1 MLTLLRKFYFS
12 GNPQIVLVLRL
23 LLVLFFMVL
32 TRLLIYF
39 LHPSL
44 FPGITPLKLMYY
56 TFTGLRF
63 DTVAILYA
71 NSLYIFLLVIPF
83 RFRRTRT
90 FNIFT
95 DTIFY
100 ITNIILLIPNL
111 ADTAYYP
118 FSLKR
123 LTIDIFKYI
132 STGDD
137 TANMMP
143 QFIRD
148 FWYVLLL
155 LMVSVFLLIFIGRRI
170 RISTRYVIQQTLH
183 YYLSQTLVMLLFFA
197 LTVLGVRGGIQL
209 KPVGILSAAQYAPS
223 QETAVVLNS
232 AFTLM
237 RSYGQEGLKKLS
249 FYKDEKEMTAIFNTE
264 KNYSSLD
271 SLGNV
276 MPMQKKNVF
285 IIILESISAEHIG
298 ILTHQKGN
306 KNSDFTPFLDSL
318 AEKSVVYEGF
328 ANGKR
333 SIEGIPAILASLPT
347 WMTEDFITSQY
358 ASGKFNSLASLLKSE
373 GYNTSFFHGG
383 KNGTMGFDAFCKSAG
398 FDNYYGKNEYPDQAD
413 FDGHWGIWDEPYL
426 QYIANT
432 LNAAPQPFMSAVF
445 TISSHHPYKVPDKYK
460 GKFRKGPL
468 EIQEP
473 IMYTDYALK
482 KFFEK
487 ASTMPW
493 FENTIFV
500 ITADHTSEAWQPFYK
515 NRVGQYAIPIIFYEP
530 HSGQSLHQG
539 IIAQQT
545 DIMPT
550 VLDMLH
556 YPKPFV
562 AFGGS
567 LLRNNE
573 PRYSLSYLNGNY
585 QLIQDGYSWQT
596 DHTISNALFNF
607 ETDSLLTTDLYKSDK
622 NAATDKDKLL
632 KAIIQQY
639 NNRLIENKLAIH

>member
-1 MLTLLRKFYFS
+1 MSTFLRKFQYS
-12 GNPQIVLVLRL
+12 GNPQTVLVLRL
-23 LLVLFFMVL
+23 LLVLLLMVL
-32 TRLLIYF
+32 TRLSIYF

-44 FPGITPLKLMYY
+44 FPGITLSKLLYY
-56 TFTGLRF
+56 TFTGIRF
-63 DTVAILYA
+63 DIVAILYTNA
-71 NSLYIFLLVIPF
+71 LYIFLLLIPF
-83 RFRRTRT
+83 RFRRKRT
-90 FNIFT
+90 FGIIT
-95 DTIFY
+95 DIIFY
-100 ITNIILLIPNL
+100 TANIILLIPNL

-123 LTIDIFKYI
+123 MTIDIFRYI

-148 FWYVLLL
+148 YWYLLL
-155 LMVSVFLLIFIGRRI
+155 LLLTAIFILVFVARRI
-170 RISTRYVIQQTLH
+170 RISNRYVMQKNLH
-183 YYLSQTLVMLLFFA
+183 YYLSQTLTMLLFFA
-197 LTVLGVRGGIQL
+197 LTILGVRGGIQL
-209 KPVGILSAAQYAPS
+209 KPIGILSASQYAPS

-232 AFTLM
+232 AFTII
-237 RSYGQEGLKKLS
+237 RSYGQEGIKRVN
-249 FYKDEKEMTAIFNTE
+249 FYTDEKEMTGIFNPE

-271 SLGNV
+271 SLGN
-276 MPMQKKNVF
+276 MIPMQKTNVF

-298 ILTHQKGN
+298 VLTHQKGN

-318 AEKSVVYEGF
+318 AEKSIVYEGF

-358 ASGKFNSLASLLKSE
+358 ASGKFNSLANLLKPE

-383 KNGTMGFDAFCKSAG
+383 KNGTMGFDAFCRSAG
-398 FDNYYGKNEYPDQAD
+398 FDSYYGRNEYPDQSD

-426 QYIANT
+426 QYIANK
-432 LNAAPQPFMSAVF
+432 LNTTPQPFISAVF
-445 TISSHHPYKVPDKYK
+445 TLSSHHPYKVPEKYK
-460 GKFRKGPL
+460 NKFRKGPL

-473 IMYTDYALK
+473 IMYTDHALK

-487 ASTMPW
+487 ASSMPW
-493 FENTIFV
+493 FQNTIFV
-500 ITADHTSEAWQPFYK
+500 ITSDHTSEAWQAFYK
-515 NRVGQYAIPIIFYEP
+515 NRVGQYAIPIIFYDP
-530 HSGQSLHQG
+530 QSGKAGHQG

-556 YPKPFV
+556 YPNPFI

-567 LLRNNE
+567 LLRDNE
-573 PRYSLSYLNGNY
+573 PRFSLSHLNGNY
-585 QLIQDGYSWQT
+585 QLIQDGYAWQT
-596 DHTISNALFNF
+596 DHTISNALYYFKQ
-607 ETDSLLTTDLYKSDK
+607 DSLLTKDLYTHQKSI
-622 NAATDKDKLL
+622 AAEKDKLL

-639 NNRLIENKLAIH
+639 NNRLIENKLSIN

>member
-1 MLTLLRKFYFS
+1 MLTSLRKLHFS

-23 LLVLFFMVL
+23 LLVLLLMVF

-44 FPGITPLKLMYY
+44 FPGISHLKLLYY
-56 TFTGLRF
+56 SFTGIRF
-63 DTVAILYA
+63 DLVAILYA
-71 NSLYIFLLVIPF
+71 NALYILLLVLPF
-83 RFRRTRT
+83 RFRRKRA
-90 FNIFT
+90 FNIIS
-95 DTIFY
+95 DIIFY
-100 ITNIILLIPNL
+100 SSNIILLIPNL

-123 LTIDIFKYI
+123 MTIDIFRYI

-143 QFIRD
+143 QFIHD
-148 FWYVLLL
+148 YWYVLLIL
-155 LMVSVFLLIFIGRRI
+155 ISAIFILVFVARRI
-170 RISTRYVIQQTLH
+170 RISNRYVMQKNVH
-183 YYLSQTLVMLLFFA
+183 YYLSQTLTMFLFLA
-197 LTVLGVRGGIQL
+197 LTVLGMRGGIQL

-232 AFTLM
+232 AFTIM
-237 RSYGQEGLKKLS
+237 RSYGQQGIQKLN
-249 FYKDEKEMTAIFNTE
+249 FFTDEKEMTDIFNVQ
-264 KNYSSLD
+264 KNYSSID
-271 SLGNV
+271 SLGNLI
-276 MPMQKKNVF
+276 PMQKKNVF
-285 IIILESISAEHIG
+285 VIILESISAEHIG
-298 ILTHQKGN
+298 ALSHQKGN

-318 AEKSVVYEGF
+318 AEKSIVYEGF

-358 ASGKFNSLASLLKSE
+358 ASGKFNSLASLLKTE
-373 GYNTSFFHGG
+373 GYKTSFFHGG
-383 KNGTMGFDAFCKSAG
+383 KNGTMGFDAFCRSAG
-398 FDNYYGKNEYPDQAD
+398 FETYYGKNEYPDQSD

-426 QYIANT
+426 QYIAST
-432 LNAAPQPFMSAVF
+432 LNTTPQPFMSTVF
-445 TISSHHPYKVPDKYK
+445 TLSSHHPYKVPDKYK
-460 GKFRKGPL
+460 NKFRKGPL
-468 EIQEP
+468 EIQET

-493 FENTIFV
+493 FQNTIFV
-500 ITADHTSEAWQPFYK
+500 ITADHTSEAWQAFYK

-530 HSGQSLHQG
+530 QNQKTGHRG

-550 VLDMLH
+550 ILDMLH
-556 YPKPFV
+556 YPKPFI

-567 LLRNNE
+567 LLRDTE
-573 PRYSLSYLNGNY
+573 PRFNLSYLNGNY
-585 QLIQDGYSWQT
+585 QLIQDGYVLQT
-596 DHTISNALFNF
+596 DHSVSEALYNF
-607 ETDSLLTTDLYKSDK
+607 QYDSLLTKDLSKHKKDVV
-622 NAATDKDKLL
+622 AEKDKLL

-639 NNRLIENKLAIH
+639 NNRLIENKLSIN

>member
-1 MLTLLRKFYFS
+1 M
-12 GNPQIVLVLRL
+12 VLVLRL
-23 LLVLFFMVL
+23 LLVLFLMII

-44 FPGITPLKLMYY
+44 FPGITPLKLLYY
-56 TFTGLRF
+56 TFAGMRF

-71 NSLYIFLLVIPF
+71 NILYIFLLVLPF

-90 FNIFT
+90 FSIIS

-123 LTIDIFKYI
+123 MTIDIFKYI

-148 FWYVLLL
+148 FWYVLLIL
-155 LMVSVFLLIFIGRRI
+155 IFSGFLLIFIGRRI
-170 RISTRYVIQQTLH
+170 RISTRYVMQKHLH
-183 YYLSQTLVMLLFFA
+183 YYLSQTLIMILFFA
-197 LTVLGVRGGIQL
+197 LSVLGVRGGVQL
-209 KPVGILSAAQYAPS
+209 KPIGILSASQYAPS

-237 RSYGQEGLKKLS
+237 RSYGQEGLKRLN

-264 KNYSSLD
+264 KKYSSLD

-276 MPMQKKNVF
+276 LPMQKKNVF
-285 IIILESISAEHIG
+285 VIILESISAEHIG
-298 ILTHQKGN
+298 ALTHQEGN
-306 KNSDFTPFLDSL
+306 TKSDFTPFLNSL
-318 AEKSVVYEGF
+318 AKKSMVYEGF

-358 ASGKFNSLASLLKSE
+358 ASGKFNSLASLLKTE

-383 KNGTMGFDAFCKSAG
+383 KNGTMGFDAFCRSAG
-398 FDNYYGKNEYPDQAD
+398 FDAYYGKNEYPNQAD

-426 QYIANT
+426 QYIAGT
-432 LNAAPQPFMSAVF
+432 LNATPQPFMSAVF
-445 TISSHHPYKVPDKYK
+445 TLSSHHPYKVPEKYK
-460 GKFRKGPL
+460 NKFRKGPL

-487 ASTMPW
+487 ASAMPW

-515 NRVGQYAIPIIFYEP
+515 NRVGQYAIPIIFYIP
-530 HSGQSLHQG
+530 QSGQSGHQD

-550 VLDMLH
+550 ILDMLH

-567 LLRNNE
+567 LLRDNE
-573 PRYSLSYLNGNY
+573 PRFSLSYLNGNY
-585 QLIQDGYSWQT
+585 QLIQDGYAWQT
-596 DHTISNALFNF
+596 DHTISSALYYFKQ
-607 ETDSLLTTDLYKSDK
+607 DSLLTKELYNPQK
-622 NAATDKDKLL
+622 NIATEKDKLL

-639 NNRLIENKLAIH
+639 NNRIIDNKLSIN

>member
-1 MLTLLRKFYFS
+1 MLNNIRKFHFS
-12 GNPQIVLVLRL
+12 GNPQSVLILRL
-23 LLVLFFMVL
+23 LLVLLLIVV
-32 TRLLIYF
+32 TRLSLYV

-44 FPGITPLKLMYY
+44 FPGISPSKLLYY

-63 DTVAILYA
+63 DIVALLYA
-71 NSLYIFLLVIPF
+71 NLLYIILLILPF
-83 RFRRTRT
+83 RFRRKRA
-90 FNIFT
+90 FSIIA
-95 DTIFY
+95 DTVFY
-100 ITNIILLIPNL
+100 ISNIILLIPNL
-111 ADTAYYP
+111 ADSAYYP

-123 LTIDIFKYI
+123 MTIDIFKYI

-143 QFIRD
+143 QFLRD
-148 FWYVLLL
+148 YWYLLL
-155 LMVSVFLLIFIGRRI
+155 LLLTAVFILTFVTRRI
-170 RISTRYVIQQTLH
+170 RISNRYVMQNHFQ
-183 YYLSQTLVMLLFFA
+183 YYLSQTISMTLFIG
-197 LTVLGVRGGIQL
+197 LSILGVRGGIQL
-209 KPVGILSAAQYAPS
+209 KPIGILSASQYAPS
-223 QETAVVLNS
+223 QETAIVLNS
-232 AFTLM
+232 AFTLI

-249 FYKDEKEMTAIFNTE
+249 FYKDENEMTAIFNTE

-271 SLGNV
+271 SLGNLI
-276 MPMQKKNVF
+276 PMQKKNVF
-285 IIILESISAEHIG
+285 VIILESISAEHIG
-298 ILTHQKGN
+298 ALTHQKGN

-318 AEKSVVYEGF
+318 AEKSIVYEGF

-358 ASGKFNSLASLLKSE
+358 ASGKFNSLASLLKTE
-373 GYNTSFFHGG
+373 GYNSSFFHGG
-383 KNGTMGFDAFCKSAG
+383 KNGTMGFDAFCRSAG
-398 FDNYYGKNEYPDQAD
+398 FDKYYGKSEYPNQAD

-426 QYIANT
+426 QYIAST
-432 LNAAPQPFMSAVF
+432 LNATPQPFMSAVF
-445 TISSHHPYKVPDKYK
+445 TLSSHHPYKVPEKYK

-530 HSGQSLHQG
+530 QSGQSGHQG

-550 VLDMLH
+550 ILDMLH

-562 AFGGS
+562 SFGGS

-573 PRYSLSYLNGNY
+573 PRFSLSYLNGNY

-596 DHTISNALFNF
+596 DHTISNALYNF
-607 ETDSLLTTDLYKSDK
+607 KNDSLLSKDLYKSDK
-622 NAATDKDKLL
+622 NTAAEKDMLL

-639 NNRLIENKLAIH
+639 NNRLIENKLSIK

>member
-1 MLTLLRKFYFS
+1 MLKAFKKLQYS
-12 GNPQIVLVLRL
+12 GNPQTVLVLRL
-23 LLVLFFMVL
+23 LLVLLLMIL
-32 TRLLIYF
+32 TRLAIYF

-44 FPGITPLKLMYY
+44 FPGITLTRLLYY
-56 TFTGLRF
+56 TFTGMRF
-63 DTVAILYA
+63 DTVAILYTNA
-71 NSLYIFLLVIPF
+71 LYIFLLVIPF
-83 RFRRTRT
+83 RFRRKRA
-90 FNIFT
+90 FSLIT
-95 DTIFY
+95 DSIFY
-100 ITNIILLIPNL
+100 ISNIILLIPNL

-123 LTIDIFKYI
+123 MTIDIFRYI

-148 FWYVLLL
+148 YWYLLL
-155 LMVSVFLLIFIGRRI
+155 ILLTAVFILVFVARRI
-170 RISTRYVIQQTLH
+170 RISKRYVMQKTAH
-183 YYLSQTLVMLLFFA
+183 YYLSQTLSMFLFLA

-209 KPVGILSAAQYAPS
+209 KPVGILSASLYAPS

-237 RSYGQEGLKKLS
+237 RSYGQEGLQKLS
-249 FYKDEKEMTAIFNTE
+249 FYSDEKEMTGIFNPE
-264 KNYSSLD
+264 KNYSQVD
-271 SLGNV
+271 SLGTV
-276 MPMQKKNVF
+276 IPMQKKNVF
-285 IIILESISAEHIG
+285 VIILESFSAEHIG
-298 ILTHQKGN
+298 VLTHQQGN
-306 KNSDFTPFLDSL
+306 SKSDFTPFLDSL
-318 AEKSVVYEGF
+318 ARKSVVYEGF

-358 ASGKFNSLASLLKSE
+358 ASGKFNSLASLLKTE

-383 KNGTMGFDAFCKSAG
+383 KNGTMGFDSFCKSAG
-398 FDNYYGKNEYPDQAD
+398 FDNYYGRNEYPDQSD
-413 FDGHWGIWDEPYL
+413 FDGNWGIWDEPYL

-432 LNAAPQPFMSAVF
+432 LNTNRQPFMGAVF
-445 TISSHHPYKVPDKYK
+445 TLSSHHPYKVPVKYK
-460 GKFRKGPL
+460 NKFRKGPL
-468 EIQEP
+468 EIQQT

-493 FENTIFV
+493 FQNTIFV

-515 NRVGQYAIPIIFYEP
+515 NRVGQYFIPIIFYEP
-530 HSGQSLHQG
+530 QNSQSGHQG
-539 IIAQQT
+539 IVAQQT

-550 VLDMLH
+550 ILDMLH
-556 YPKPFV
+556 YTKPFV

-567 LLRNNE
+567 LLRKNE
-573 PRYSLSYLNGNY
+573 PRFSLSYLNGNY
-585 QLIQDGYSWQT
+585 QLIQDGYAWQT
-596 DHTISNALFNF
+596 DHTISNALYNF
-607 ETDSLLTTDLYKSDK
+607 DKDSLLTNELYLHQKN
-622 NAATDKDKLL
+622 NAAEKDNLL

-639 NNRLIENKLAIH
+639 NNRLIENKLSIK